1 VRKVKAKTS
10 FRHRPGFT
18 FTEVIVATTLLGLA
32 MIPIL
37 KALTAGQVVS
47 TIVERKSKC
56 LILAQTQFEEI
67 KARSIYNYSDNF
79 AITNSAVDGSY
90 LCTVADSVLSLDLR
104 TVDVTV
110 GFDGNGDSTLSDD
123 ETQITLSSLLAR
135 RY

>member
-1 VRKVKAKTS
+1 VQKVRAKTS

-67 KARSIYNYSDNF
+67 KARSIYNYDNNF
-79 AITNSAVDGSY
+79 TTSNLAIEGDY
-90 LCTVADSVLSLDLR
+90 LCSISESVMSSDLHR
-104 TVDVTV
+104 INITV
-110 GFDGNGDSTLSDD
+110 GFDSDGNDVLAED
-123 ETQITLSSLLAR
+123 ETQVKLSSLLAR
-135 RY
+135 RN